1 MGKPVVENFY
11 PHIERMLQDK
21 AKVVV
26 AAMGRQTG
34 KTTFIVE
41 RTRRIKRKNVM
52 VVVPSINHKAAVLGA
67 FPNYKL
73 LKSSLTG
80 NKYQVYGKE
89 LTLITYGEWMNSG
102 VDYSKENL
110 GIVILDEAAL
120 TDPAI
125 LRKLKEKAPA
135 FCDQLYIMGTP
146 KKVIKLSEGDDS
158 TEEFNWTVLAGEK
171 LGYSV
176 HITPS
181 LTVMSEEAAN
191 ELAKV
196 MTPESFDSSILVYQ

>member
-1 MGKPVVENFY
+1 MGKPIVENFY
-11 PHIERMLQDK
+11 PHIERLLQDK

-26 AAMGRQTG
+26 SAMGRRTG

-41 RTRRIKRKNVM
+41 RTRKVKKKNVM
-52 VVVPSINHKAAVLGA
+52 VIVPGVTQKATILGV

-73 LKSSLTG
+73 LKSSMTG

-89 LTLITYGEWMNSG
+89 LTLITYTEWMNSG

-110 GIVILDEAAL
+110 GIVILDEAAYA
-120 TDPAI
+120 DPDT
-125 LRKLKEKAPA
+125 LRKLKEKAPE
-135 FCDQLYIMGTP
+135 FCDQLYLVSTP
-146 KKVIKLSEGDDS
+146 KTPIKFTDTSDTTD
-158 TEEFNWTVLAGEK
+158 EFNWTVLAGEQ

-181 LTVMSEEAAN
+181 LTVMSVDAAN

-196 MTPESFDSSILVYQ
+196 MTRESFDSQILVVQ